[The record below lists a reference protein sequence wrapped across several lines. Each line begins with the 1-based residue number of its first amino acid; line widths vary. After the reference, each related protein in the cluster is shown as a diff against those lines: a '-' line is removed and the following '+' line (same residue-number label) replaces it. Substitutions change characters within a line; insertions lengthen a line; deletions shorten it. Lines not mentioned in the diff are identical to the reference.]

1 MISDYLLIQIQKRLK
16 TIIIINDQM
25 ETSENIEKYISGS
38 KLNIDNFIRKNEYR
52 KAFGLLILFLERLDN
67 KEKVEVIDYY
77 SKNMIGLGILKN
89 TFPSR

>member
-1 MISDYLLIQIQKRLK
+1 
-16 TIIIINDQM
+16 M

-52 KAFGLLILFLERLDN
+52 KAFGLFILFLERLDD
-67 KEKVEVIDYY
+67 KEKAEVIDYY
-77 SKNMIGLGILKN
+77 SKNMIDLGILKN

>member
-1 MISDYLLIQIQKRLK
+1 M
-16 TIIIINDQM
+16 NVM

-52 KAFGLLILFLERLDN
+52 KAFGLLILFLERLDG
-67 KEKVEVIDYY
+67 KEKEEVIDYY
-77 SKNMIGLGILKN
+77 SKNMVGLAILKN